1 MLDSPPNYRRAFWTS
16 RHHAWLALLTVGL
29 GFASGY
35 PLALFVGATL
45 YALGL
50 VFVPD
55 FAFFRR
61 AIDARA
67 QAVRDAETTAQI
79 TAFRQQHDA
88 LLAALSAG
96 RRTRHTQL
104 VAVCRDIESASADA
118 QSASAGLDLDTRRRK
133 LDELTWTYLR
143 MLTIEQSLEVYLETE
158 RREQVPALVSS
169 LEAETPALAAEVDS
183 LKKITPRPA
192 TLDGKERLLTSRL
205 ERLAT
210 LRQRLTRIEQAQAN
224 HDLVRSE
231 QERLVEQVKLIRAD
245 AIAAKNADTLTAR
258 IDLSIEHLAATN
270 KWLSE
275 LAEFKDLTAQM
286 PPSASVGGTLRPVS
300 VPTATRSTG
309 FQSASEK

>member
-1 MLDSPPNYRRAFWTS
+1 MNYRRAFWTS
-16 RHHAWLALLTVGL
+16 RHHVWLALLTLGL
-29 GFASGY
+29 GFASGE
-35 PLALFVGATL
+35 PLGLFAGATL

-61 AIDARA
+61 AIDARVQSVDATAAAA
-67 QAVRDAETTAQI
+67 QLI
-79 TAFRQQHDA
+79 AFQKQHEA
-88 LLAALSAG
+88 LLATLSTG
-96 RRTRHTQL
+96 RRSRHTQL
-104 VAVCRDIESASADA
+104 VAVCRDIESASAEA
-118 QSASAGLDLDTRRRK
+118 QNAGLDLDTRRRK
-133 LDELTWTYLR
+133 LDELAWTYLR
-143 MLTIEQSLEVYLETE
+143 MLNIEQSLEVYLETE
-158 RREQVPALVSS
+158 RKEQVPALVTT
-169 LEAETPALAAEVDS
+169 LEAETPALAAEVDA
-183 LKKITPRPA
+183 LKKITPRPHL
-192 TLDGKERLLTSRL
+192 LDGKERLLTSRL
-205 ERLAT
+205 ERLSA

-286 PPSASVGGTLRPVS
+286 PAATSRPAASPLPSL
-300 VPTATRSTG
+300 TRSAG
-309 FQSASEK
+309 FQSTSEK

>member
-1 MLDSPPNYRRAFWTS
+1 MPPHYRRAFWIS
-16 RHHAWLALLTVGL
+16 RHHVWLALLTLGL
-29 GFASGY
+29 GFASGHAL
-35 PLALFVGATL
+35 PLFVGAVL

-61 AIDARA
+61 SVDARA
-67 QAVRDAETTAQI
+67 QAITDSEAAAQLAAFQKQQET
-79 TAFRQQHDA
+79 
-88 LLAALSAG
+88 LLANLSTG
-96 RRTRHTQL
+96 RRARYTQL
-104 VAVCRDIESASADA
+104 VAVCRDIESASAEA
-118 QSASAGLDLDTRRRK
+118 QTTADIGLDTRRK

-158 RREQVPALVSS
+158 RKEQVPALVRT
-169 LEAETPALAAEVDS
+169 LEAETPTLAAEVES
-183 LKKITPRPA
+183 LKQLTPRPV

-205 ERLAT
+205 ERLSS

-231 QERLVEQVKLIRAD
+231 QERLVEQVKLLRAD

-286 PPSASVGGTLRPVS
+286 PAIAAAMPAATMGGALRPDS
-300 VPTATRSTG
+300 ARATPP
-309 FQSASEK
+309 ASEAN

>member
-1 MLDSPPNYRRAFWTS
+1 VPDSPPNYRRAFWIS
-16 RHHAWLALLTVGL
+16 RHHAWLALLTLGL
-29 GFASGY
+29 GFASGE
-35 PLALFVGATL
+35 PLGLFAGATL

-55 FAFFRR
+55 FTFFRR

-67 QAVRDAETTAQI
+67 QSAHATEAAAQLIAFQKQHET
-79 TAFRQQHDA
+79 
-88 LLAALSAG
+88 LLAGLSTG
-96 RRTRHTQL
+96 RRSRHAQL
-104 VAVCRDIESASADA
+104 VAVCRDIESASAEA
-118 QSASAGLDLDTRRRK
+118 QNAGLDLDTRRRK
-133 LDELTWTYLR
+133 LDELAWTYLR
-143 MLTIEQSLEVYLETE
+143 MLNIEQSLEVYLETE
-158 RREQVPALVSS
+158 RKEQVPALVAT
-169 LEAETPALAAEVDS
+169 LEAETPALAAEVDA
-183 LKKITPRPA
+183 LKKITPRPHL
-192 TLDGKERLLTSRL
+192 LDGKERLLTSRL
-205 ERLAT
+205 ERLSA

-286 PPSASVGGTLRPVS
+286 PAATSRPAASPLPSL
-300 VPTATRSTG
+300 TRSAG
-309 FQSASEK
+309 FQSTAEK

>member
-1 MLDSPPNYRRAFWTS
+1 VLASPPNYRRAFWTS
-16 RHHAWLALLTVGL
+16 RHHAWLALLTLGL
-29 GFASGY
+29 GFASGSS
-35 PLALFVGATL
+35 LALFVGATF

-55 FAFFRR
+55 FPFFRR

-67 QAVRDAETTAQI
+67 EFAHNAAAAAQLAEFQK
-79 TAFRQQHDA
+79 QQDA
-88 LLAALSAG
+88 LLAALSTG

-104 VAVCRDIESASADA
+104 VAVCRDIESASAEA

-143 MLTIEQSLEVYLETE
+143 MLNIEQSLEVYLETE
-158 RREQVPALVSS
+158 RKEQVPALVQS
-169 LEAETPALAAEVDS
+169 LENETPALAAEVES
-183 LKKITPRPA
+183 LKKITPRPP

-205 ERLAT
+205 ERLAS
-210 LRQRLTRIEQAQAN
+210 LRQRVTRIEQAQAN

-286 PPSASVGGTLRPVS
+286 PAVATR
-300 VPTATRSTG
+300 PTAVPLPSLTRSARL
-309 FQSASEK
+309 QPNSEK